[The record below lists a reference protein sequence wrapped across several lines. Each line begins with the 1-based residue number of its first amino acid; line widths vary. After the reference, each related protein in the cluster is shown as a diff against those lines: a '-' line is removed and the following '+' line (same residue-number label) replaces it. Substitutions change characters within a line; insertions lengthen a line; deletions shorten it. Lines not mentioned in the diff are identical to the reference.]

1 MGRSRPSFSSQLLV
15 PVFFYAAKRMDD
27 ISLLAENKKKKN
39 GKTGRSE
46 VLKSNKIERKFL

>member
-27 ISLLAENKKKKN
+27 ISLLAEKKNNNN

-46 VLKSNKIERKFL
+46 VLKSKKIERKFL